1 MYNIIQERKESMNIN
16 IDSLTCGKC
25 GHRIDVEWYTHDPFD
40 KEYWDAANAG
50 IIDIYEDNS
59 ITTYW
64 ATCDHC
70 GITDIYYSYEDAV
83 KAAMDGKFKPW
94 FN

>member
-1 MYNIIQERKESMNIN
+1 MNIN

-40 KEYWDAANAG
+40 KEYWDA
-50 IIDIYEDNS
+50 
-59 ITTYW
+59 
-64 ATCDHC
+64 
-70 GITDIYYSYEDAV
+70 V

-94 FN
+94 SNQKGLLWLKSSMIL

>member
-1 MYNIIQERKESMNIN
+1 MNIN

-25 GHRIDVEWYTHDPFD
+25 GHRIDVERYTHDPFD
-40 KEYWDAANAG
+40 KEYWNAANAG
-50 IIDIYEDNS
+50 IIDIYKDNN

-94 FN
+94 SN

>member
-1 MYNIIQERKESMNIN
+1 MNIN

-50 IIDIYEDNS
+50 IIDIYENNS
-59 ITTYW
+59 ITTY
-64 ATCDHC
+64 
-70 GITDIYYSYEDAV
+70 
-83 KAAMDGKFKPW
+83 
-94 FN
+94 